1 MENSLFRDCAFKKL
15 QHNDGMCEKPM
26 DVRVLINPNSGLG
39 VGLGP
44 LLERIEDIWG
54 AASRQVLYQ
63 LSRSAEDGRAKAR
76 RAVEEGADTLL
87 VVGGDGMINT
97 IGAELMGTDVAMGVI
112 PTGSG
117 NGFARHFGIP
127 LQPNKAVEAL
137 LTATPTL
144 IDVGVA
150 NGRPF
155 FVTCSMAWDAA
166 LVKTFEKSPVRG
178 ILPYVFAAAYELFE
192 YKSEEFR
199 VCVDEGPEEIFDHPM
214 LFTVAN
220 LTQFGGGAR
229 IAPEAEADDGKLW
242 LTSAL
247 REDVPKLIPSLP
259 KLFDGSI
266 GNVPEVRIQALTS
279 MRVVRE
285 TNQPIQ
291 VDGELLDSPAEVS
304 ISIRPRAL
312 KVLVPA

>member
-1 MENSLFRDCAFKKL
+1 MSAKF
-15 QHNDGMCEKPM
+15 Q

-39 VGLGP
+39 VGLGA
-44 LLERIEDIWG
+44 LLERIESVWG
-54 AASRQVLYQ
+54 AETRQVMYQ
-63 LSRSAEDGRAKAR
+63 LSQSAEDGCAKAR
-76 RAVEEGADTLL
+76 RAVEEGADTLI

-97 IGAELMGTDVAMGVI
+97 IGAELLDSDVCLGVI

-127 LQPNKAVEAL
+127 LQPAKAVEAL
-137 LTATPTL
+137 LKATPTR

-178 ILPYVFAAAYELFE
+178 ILPYIFAAAYELFD
-192 YKSEEFR
+192 YKSESFR
-199 VCVDEGPEEIFDHPM
+199 VRIDEGTEQVFDHPM

-229 IAPEAEADDGKLW
+229 IAPEAKADDGKLW

-259 KLFDGSI
+259 KLFDGTI
-266 GNVPEVRIQALTS
+266 GNVPEILIQGLTS

-291 VDGELLDSPAEVS
+291 VDGELMESPAEVL

-312 KVLVPA
+312 KVLVP

>member
-1 MENSLFRDCAFKKL
+1 MEPTRRSI
-15 QHNDGMCEKPM
+15 
-26 DVRVLINPNSGLG
+26 RVLINPNSGLG
-39 VGLGP
+39 VGIGT
-44 LLERIEDIWG
+44 LLNRIEEVWG
-54 AASRQVLYQ
+54 RDGRVVGYQ
-63 LSRSAEDGRAKAR
+63 LSQSEEDGRAKAR
-76 RAVEEGADTLL
+76 QAVEEGVDTLI

-97 IGAELMGTDVAMGVI
+97 IGAELLDSPVSLGVI

-127 LQPNKAVEAL
+127 LQPARAVEAL
-137 LTATPTL
+137 LKAAPTL

-192 YKSEEFR
+192 YQSETFQVR
-199 VCVDEGPEEIFDHPM
+199 MDDGPEEVFDHPM

-229 IAPEAEADDGKLW
+229 VAPGAQADDGMLW

-247 REDVPKLIPSLP
+247 REDVPRLIPSLP
-259 KLFDGSI
+259 KLFDGTI
-266 GNVPEVRIQALTS
+266 DKVPEISIRPLRSMTVR
-279 MRVVRE
+279 RE
-285 TNQPIQ
+285 SDQPIQ
-291 VDGELLDSPAEVS
+291 VDGELLPSPAEVS

-312 KVLVPA
+312 RVLVPLQKA

>member
-1 MENSLFRDCAFKKL
+1 MSA
-15 QHNDGMCEKPM
+15 KPK

-44 LLERIEDIWG
+44 LLERIEEFWG
-54 AASRQVLYQ
+54 GEGQQVMYQ
-63 LSRSAEDGRAKAR
+63 LSQSAEDGQAKAR
-76 RAVEEGADTLL
+76 RAVEEGADTLI

-97 IGAELMGTDVAMGVI
+97 IGAALMDSEVALGVI

-137 LTATPTL
+137 LKATPTR

-166 LVKTFEKSPVRG
+166 LVKTFDKSPVRG

-192 YKSEEFR
+192 YKSEKFR
-199 VCVDEGPEEIFDHPM
+199 VCIDEGPEELFDHPM

-229 IAPEAEADDGKLW
+229 IAPGAKADDGKLW
-242 LTSAL
+242 LTCAL

-259 KLFDGSI
+259 KLFDGTI
-266 GNVPEVRIQALTS
+266 GKVPEIHIQALTS
-279 MRVVRE
+279 MRVIRE

-291 VDGELLDSPAEVS
+291 VDGELLESPAEVH

-312 KVLVPA
+312 NVLVPA